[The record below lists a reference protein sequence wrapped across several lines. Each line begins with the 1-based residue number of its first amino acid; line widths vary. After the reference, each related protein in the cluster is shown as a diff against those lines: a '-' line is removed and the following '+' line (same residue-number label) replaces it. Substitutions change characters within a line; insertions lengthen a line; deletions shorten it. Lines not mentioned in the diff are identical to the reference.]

1 VARVPGIFIFNYKKR
16 RESLFILGKSMARFI
31 IFLLFLHGL
40 VAPQEV
46 RIWPQHEVKVTLK
59 LVQVYV
65 TDNKGNPVK
74 DLAKEDFIVYDN
86 GLRQKITEFE
96 RHLLEFPAEIKEE
109 VVETPLP
116 SREPL
121 LSRQFSFSLI
131 LLSIT

>member
-1 VARVPGIFIFNYKKR
+1 
-16 RESLFILGKSMARFI
+16 MARFI

-46 RIWPQHEVKVTLK
+46 IIRPQHEVKVTLK

-74 DLAKEDFIVYDN
+74 DLEKEDFIVYDN